1 MVKFVVFVGDVEK
14 SLGRNAADIEAS
26 SSERSSFF
34 DADGVESELCSLDGS
49 DVA

>member
-1 MVKFVVFVGDVEK
+1 VVKLVVFVGNVKK
-14 SLGRNAADIEAS
+14 SLGRNATDIKAC

-34 DADGVESELCSLDGS
+34 DADSVESELCSLDSS